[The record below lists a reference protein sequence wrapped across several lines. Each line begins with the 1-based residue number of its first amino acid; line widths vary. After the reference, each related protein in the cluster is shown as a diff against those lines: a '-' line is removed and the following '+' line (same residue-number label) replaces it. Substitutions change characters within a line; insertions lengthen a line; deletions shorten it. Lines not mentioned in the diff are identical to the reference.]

1 MAIDYRLKATESLHD
16 LARLLETLPD
26 RYAVKT
32 QSWLKL
38 KVGGFHDNHTVVF
51 QDKNSFWV
59 GIGLNSAKTEWL
71 RIRLEFNSNKCA
83 SHAAFLEILS
93 YLNANSRQMYTEI
106 KRFDL
111 ALDIPALRENVSLI
125 KDRRVYSERR
135 HGEEFTQYLGAKSS
149 TVGRVKLYN
158 KQIEANLSQPLTRYE
173 ITLDP
178 NVEYKKIPWA
188 RVYYIT
194 ASHIALN
201 EMQLRDTDRF
211 ILGALLEGYGHIT
224 DLGRKTRAKM
234 EQLLTGY
241 TRFVN
246 ISEADYELVLKHLRL
261 FLDYPK
267 TDLGIEL
274 IDLDQPQLSEFYS
287 SVKEVAPLP
296 NEDDFSSENFKEGVF
311 D

>member
-1 MAIDYRLKATESLHD
+1 
-16 LARLLETLPD
+16 
-26 RYAVKT
+26 
-32 QSWLKL
+32 
-38 KVGGFHDNHTVVF
+38 
-51 QDKNSFWV
+51 
-59 GIGLNSAKTEWL
+59 
-71 RIRLEFNSNKCA
+71 
-83 SHAAFLEILS
+83 
-93 YLNANSRQMYTEI
+93 
-106 KRFDL
+106 
-111 ALDIPALRENVSLI
+111 
-125 KDRRVYSERR
+125 
-135 HGEEFTQYLGAKSS
+135 LGAKSS